1 MNKQERILSRLL
13 DAQRSVHNRDYSKK
27 RQAETAKEQYSSLS
41 PANLPNMRD
50 NTKDRLR
57 TELMRA
63 LNEGYAKDYQI
74 LIQKYFEALTREE
87 MLEKEN

>member
-1 MNKQERILSRLL
+1 
-13 DAQRSVHNRDYSKK
+13 
-27 RQAETAKEQYSSLS
+27 
-41 PANLPNMRD
+41 
-50 NTKDRLR
+50 
-57 TELMRA
+57 MRA